1 MVPMRCGLMLLLL
14 PALADAS
21 SLEPHFHTTSVRRM
35 RWAVDGH
42 RLNYL
47 LQVPNSVPA
56 AAAGWPLLM
65 FLHGHGE
72 CTRKEQLNET
82 RLRLHGPLKH
92 VHSSPALQ
100 SMAIVSPQ
108 TFCSDN
114 WFRADVLIA
123 VMEEVRASGGLA
135 RFDPERR
142 YVTGASSGGDTT
154 WALVSNYPHY
164 FAAALPFGAQG
175 DPYRSTW
182 NHWAIPPIPQEFCLN
197 GLNAAG
203 QVAIWISHGARDN
216 IGEAELLAHALLGR
230 GFAEGAPTLSDS
242 GPHDGQQWYSSAG
255 DSLASWALVDGA
267 SRPSEGWRTLT
278 TTRPSG
284 QELRFSVYAGHGD
297 QHEGGWSIAYETEA
311 VYDWMLKQR
320 RPQDLPSFHEA
331 SPDLAWAPVTSR
343 GCCCQSNNFSSDT
356 DGPLRLALLCGA
368 DDNAGYYHSPPP
380 LVACGWR
387 REHTCVRDTTTGY
400 YSCVWYTLANGSN
413 ASWADTALW
422 SEATEGLD
430 ISSTGFYYASLAG
443 AGLVTFASFVGVLGF
458 NLPCACVP
466 STFVRP
472 FILLSAVISFLL
484 AIVYF
489 IAVHGLF
496 NCRGDQEN
504 GCDDLHHQ
512 WSCVCAKGQRAV
524 RFSSGAG
531 LAAAL
536 LSLTLFT
543 RLTPADAKGMLP
555 SRVAMSESMTNLGR
569 QQPLSLRLHIAAA
582 TAAHL
587 ACTVLSLWFLVLTC
601 ERHQGASFWYYV
613 AGENAEVAEL
623 IKVAMGL
630 LALYWSAIAPLGQ
643 VLHLH
648 TFTVPQL
655 KLSSTADLDNVRLD
669 HRL

>member
-1 MVPMRCGLMLLLL
+1 MRRGLLALLLL
-14 PALADAS
+14 ALAAAS
-21 SLEPHFHTTSVRRM
+21 SLEAHFHKTSVRRM
-35 RWAVDGH
+35 RWAVNGH

-47 LQVPNSVPA
+47 LHVPSSVPA
-56 AAAGWPLLM
+56 PVAGWPLLM

-82 RLRLHGPLKH
+82 RLRVHGPLKKH
-92 VHSSPALQ
+92 VHSSPALR

-123 VMEEVRASGGLA
+123 IMEEVRAPGGLA

-142 YVTGASSGGDTT
+142 YVTGVSSGGDAT

-175 DPYRSTW
+175 DPHRSTW

-230 GFAEGAPTLSDS
+230 GFAQGAPTISDS
-242 GPHDGQQWYSSAG
+242 GPQDGHQWYSRAG
-255 DSLASWALVDGA
+255 DSLALWVLIDGA
-267 SRPSEGWRTLT
+267 SIPSEGWRTLT

-284 QELRFSVYAGHGD
+284 QELRFSVYYAGGD
-297 QHEGGWSIAYETEA
+297 AHEGGWSIAYDTEA
-311 VYDWMLKQR
+311 VYEWMLNQR
-320 RPQDLPSFHEA
+320 RPQHLPSLHEA
-331 SPDLAWAPVTSR
+331 TPDLAWAPVTSR
-343 GCCCQSNNFSSDT
+343 GCCCQSDNFSSDT
-356 DGPLRLALLCGA
+356 DGPLRLALLCAA

-400 YSCVWYTLANGSN
+400 YSCLWHTVRNGSN
-413 ASWADTALW
+413 VSWANIAPW
-422 SEATEGLD
+422 PEATKGLD
-430 ISSTGFYYASLAG
+430 ISSAVFYYASFAG
-443 AGLVTFASFVGVLGF
+443 AGLVAFASFVGALGF
-458 NLPCACVP
+458 NLPCACAP
-466 STFVRP
+466 STCARP
-472 FILLSAVISFLL
+472 LILLSAVISFVI
-484 AIVYF
+484 ATVYF
-489 IAVHGLF
+489 FAVHGLF

-524 RFSSGAG
+524 QIQSGVG

-536 LSLTLFT
+536 LSLTLFA
-543 RLTPADAKGMLP
+543 RLTPAHDGRMLP
-555 SRVAMSESMTNLGR
+555 RRVATSDSTTRLGR
-569 QQPLSLRLHIAAA
+569 QQPLSLRLHIAAT

-613 AGENAEVAEL
+613 IGENAQVAEL
-623 IKVAMGL
+623 IKAAMGL

-648 TFTVPQL
+648 AFTVLPL
-655 KLSSTADLDNVRLD
+655 KLGSTADLDNVRLD